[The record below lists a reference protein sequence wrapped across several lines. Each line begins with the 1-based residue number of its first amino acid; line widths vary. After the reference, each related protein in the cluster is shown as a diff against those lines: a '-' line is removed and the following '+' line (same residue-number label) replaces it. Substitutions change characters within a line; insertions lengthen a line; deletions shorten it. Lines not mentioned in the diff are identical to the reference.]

1 MLTITSDSG
10 YLLAAL
16 ASPES
21 WRWRTTWRNLRLPA
35 QTFEEARYPFLDQT
49 LIEFVLSIPAS
60 QLLRPGERR
69 SLMRRS
75 LAGIV
80 PQEILSRRTKQVGQR
95 TPMLILEKYSDE
107 LQTIFQTPLSSRL
120 GYIHE
125 AQLLKT
131 ICDTRAGKSIPMVR
145 VLWTIS
151 LEYWLRDLAA
161 RGLFAS
167 PAATAFPFKQRQL
180 PISA

>member
-1 MLTITSDSG
+1 M
-10 YLLAAL
+10 
-16 ASPES
+16 
-21 WRWRTTWRNLRLPA
+21 
-35 QTFEEARYPFLDQT
+35 
-49 LIEFVLSIPAS
+49 
-60 QLLRPGERR
+60 LRPGERR

-107 LQTIFQTPLSSRL
+107 LQNIFQTPLSSRL

-125 AQLLKT
+125 VRLLKT
-131 ICDTRAGKSIPMVR
+131 ICDARAGKSTPLVR
-145 VLWTIS
+145 VLWTVS
-151 LEYWLRDLAA
+151 LECWLRDLAA
-161 RGLFAS
+161 RGLLAPPVAS
-167 PAATAFPFKQRQL
+167 VLPLRHTEL